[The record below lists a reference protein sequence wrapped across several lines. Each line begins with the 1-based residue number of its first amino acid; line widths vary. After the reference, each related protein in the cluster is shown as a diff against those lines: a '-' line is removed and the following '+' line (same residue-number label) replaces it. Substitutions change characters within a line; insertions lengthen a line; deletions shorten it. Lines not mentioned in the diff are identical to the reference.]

1 MKKIL
6 FFILNILCVDLRS
19 NLIELTKYNNIAA
32 QSIEDKKVIYN
43 LAKLYL
49 NKKNSVLP
57 QEALYQTYLA
67 NPEISLRAAQRVAIA
82 IFNHRGKDNLIDNI
96 LDNIIQQLNNN
107 ETEILNK
114 IINGQLDKL
123 VDKPNINERIAHLK
137 SKGLCEFKKSY
148 HVEDTNEW
156 ADWTN
161 TYKGLDIAKQKYC
174 FEKYLTK
181 ALHFMLDYPS
191 FAAKE
196 LIKYKKANSSY
207 QGLLSPE
214 LT

>member
-6 FFILNILCVDLRS
+6 FFILNILCVDLKS
-19 NLIELTKYNNIAA
+19 NLIKLTKYNNIAA

-67 NPEISLRAAQRVAIA
+67 NPEISLRAAQRLAIA
-82 IFNHRGKDNLIDNI
+82 IFNHRGKDDLIDNI

-123 VDKPNINERIAHLK
+123 VDKPNINERIAYLK
-137 SKGLCEFKKSY
+137 SKVLCEFKKSY
-148 HVEDTNEW
+148 HIADTNEW

-181 ALHFMLDYPS
+181 ALHFMLDYPI

-196 LIKYKKANSSY
+196 LIKYKKANSSC
-207 QGLLSPE
+207 
-214 LT
+214 